1 VFPNVVLEYQKSKTI
16 PLGTGVPKSLIIPNP
31 ALLSVVPLIK
41 EPMYLP
47 AVTVIGAT
55 LAKRPSRSAKYGS
68 VI

>member
-1 VFPNVVLEYQKSKTI
+1 MFTWSIKSPL

-47 AVTVIGAT
+47 AVAVGAT
-55 LAKRPSRSAKYGS
+55 LAKKDHLVQLNMDRLCNLE
-68 VI
+68 

>member
-1 VFPNVVLEYQKSKTI
+1 MLYLGIKAKPF

-55 LAKRPSRSAKYGS
+55 LQKTISFS
-68 VI
+68 

>member
-1 VFPNVVLEYQKSKTI
+1 VFPNVVLGVSKAKPF

-55 LAKRPSRSAKYGS
+55 LAKKKTISFS
-68 VI
+68 